1 MGQVLGDLGIHEH
14 YMVHSMDPGAHPL
27 WCIGCSVLVGLS
39 LLIARASLHILS
51 AKALLN
57 DHVWF
62 LLNRYSCLSLL
73 LLYSDELFC
82 SDWHLT
88 ADWRVA
94 QWPRLLMCGWC

>member
-1 MGQVLGDLGIHEH
+1 
-14 YMVHSMDPGAHPL
+14 MDPGAHPV
-27 WCIGCSVLVGLS
+27 WCIGCSGLIGLS

-57 DHVWF
+57 EHVWF